1 MGKKTLTA
9 HTLVKNEERYLWYS
23 VMSVIDYVDKVLIWD
38 DASSDNTPEIAT
50 EIKNMYPDK
59 VDYRK
64 VNSTQN
70 PLAFTKIRQEMLA
83 ATESDWLLI
92 LDGDEVWWEDSIK
105 EVRRLIEEEG
115 KNMETIVNPYYNLVG
130 DIFHYQDESAGNYE
144 IDGRV
149 GNITIRAIN
158 RKIPGLHIDKP
169 HGTQGFYDEN
179 NIPIQDRESAKRTF
193 LDVRY
198 LHFTHLI
205 RSQSRE
211 ADVGVQKRGLKLK
224 YELGK
229 KFPLDFYYPEVFFRD
244 KPDIIFSPW
253 ETMDRNFYLKSFFET
268 PLRKAK
274 RKFIKSKSGY

>member
-1 MGKKTLTA
+1 M
-9 HTLVKNEERYLWYS
+9 
-23 VMSVIDYVDKVLIWD
+23 
-38 DASSDNTPEIAT
+38 
-50 EIKNMYPDK
+50 
-59 VDYRK
+59 
-64 VNSTQN
+64 
-70 PLAFTKIRQEMLA
+70 
-83 ATESDWLLI
+83 
-92 LDGDEVWWEDSIK
+92 
-105 EVRRLIEEEG
+105 
-115 KNMETIVNPYYNLVG
+115 G